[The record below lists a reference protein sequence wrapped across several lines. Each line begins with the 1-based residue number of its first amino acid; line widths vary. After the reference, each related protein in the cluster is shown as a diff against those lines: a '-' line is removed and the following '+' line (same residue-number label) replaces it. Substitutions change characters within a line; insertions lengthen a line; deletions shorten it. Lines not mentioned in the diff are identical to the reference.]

1 MDPADSSAADS
12 PRTAL
17 GRIVAA
23 FDGAVVRADP
33 RAAEV
38 RGAIIAEP
46 GDTLADARGALVLA
60 IGARGADA
68 IAVVAAAGKAG
79 AAAVAVKCADS
90 EEGLPE
96 LLRAAGEKAG
106 VAVCT
111 VPVATRWHE
120 VEAAVRGAGERGAA
134 GPDTRGDLYSLAQT
148 VATLTHGV
156 VSIED
161 SAHRVMAYSDSGDEA
176 DELRRRSILGR
187 NCPEPYLALLRQWG
201 VYVYRRVRTDEL
213 VEVEERPEMG
223 IRRRLVIGINAGP
236 RPLGTIWVQEGGRPL
251 AERSAEAM
259 RGAARLAASQL
270 VDHYYQGDSAARLPS
285 RADLAH
291 GLLTGRFNS
300 GAVAVHLGIAPSAAA
315 RVVAVDLREPHADDG
330 DTSGADVRRAE
341 AAEIVSVHAAAYR
354 TNALVAQACGQ
365 IYAMLPES
373 PRPDSGR
380 TDSARPDS
388 ARPEGGEPDDEP
400 VLRWAGDLVAAL
412 RRHTRTPAQAVL
424 AGTAARLD
432 DIPAVKLRGH
442 HALRLLARTPD
453 RAVDTHS
460 RLTAPLMVRDLLEL
474 LDKHQE
480 IRHPAV
486 AALAA
491 RDAEHGTDLARSL
504 LLYLDAFGDVA
515 RVARQLNVHP
525 NTLRYRVRRAAAL
538 TGLDLDDPEHRLA
551 AMLQLR
557 LTCTSVGGS
566 PFPAA

>member
-1 MDPADSSAADS
+1 M
-12 PRTAL
+12 
-17 GRIVAA
+17 
-23 FDGAVVRADP
+23 VRADP
-33 RAAEV
+33 REAEV

-68 IAVVAAAGKAG
+68 VTVVAAAGKAG
-79 AAAVAVKCADS
+79 AAAVAVKCADN
-90 EEGLPE
+90 EDGLPE
-96 LLRAAGEKAG
+96 LLHGAAEKAG
-106 VAVCT
+106 VAVCV
-111 VPVATRWHE
+111 VPVDTRWHE
-120 VEAAVRGAGERGAA
+120 VEAAVREVSEGEAPERGAA
-134 GPDTRGDLYSLAQT
+134 GSDTRGDLFSLAQT
-148 VATLTHGV
+148 VATLTQGV

-161 SAHRVMAYSDSGDEA
+161 SAHRVMAYSESGDEA

-201 VYVYRRVRTDEL
+201 VYRRVRTDEL
-213 VEVEERPEMG
+213 VEVEERPDMG

-236 RPLGTIWVQEGGRPL
+236 RPLGTVWVQEGHRPL
-251 AERSAEAM
+251 AARSAEAM

-270 VDHYYQGDSAARLPS
+270 VDHYYQGDSTARLPS

-300 GAVAVHLGIAPSAAA
+300 EAVAVHLGIPPSAAA
-315 RVVAVDLREPHADDG
+315 RVVAVDLREPRDDG
-330 DTSGADVRRAE
+330 ADSSGADVRRAE

-354 TNALVAQACGQ
+354 RNALVAQACGQ

-373 PRPDSGR
+373 
-380 TDSARPDS
+380 
-388 ARPEGGEPDDEP
+388 ARPEGGEADEES
-400 VLRWAGDLVAAL
+400 VVRWATDLVAAL
-412 RRHTRTPAQAVL
+412 RRHTRTPVQAVL

-460 RLTAPLMVRDLLEL
+460 RLTASLMVRDLLEL
-474 LDKHQE
+474 LDQHPE

-486 AALAA
+486 EALVA
-491 RDAEHGTDLARSL
+491 RDAEHGTELARSL

-515 RVARQLNVHP
+515 QVAKGLNVHP

-557 LTCTSVGGS
+557 LTCGARGGR
-566 PFPAA
+566 PFPAS

>member
-1 MDPADSSAADS
+1 MVSWSVPTHVRPRSGARSS
-12 PRTAL
+12 RN
-17 GRIVAA
+17 R
-23 FDGAVVRADP
+23 
-33 RAAEV
+33 
-38 RGAIIAEP
+38 

-68 IAVVAAAGKAG
+68 VTVVAAAGKAG
-79 AAAVAVKCADS
+79 AAAVAVKCADN
-90 EEGLPE
+90 EDGLPE
-96 LLRAAGEKAG
+96 LLHGAAEKAG
-106 VAVCT
+106 VAVCV
-111 VPVATRWHE
+111 VPVDTRWHE
-120 VEAAVRGAGERGAA
+120 VEAAVREVSEGEAPERGAA
-134 GPDTRGDLYSLAQT
+134 GSDTRGDLFSLAQT
-148 VATLTHGV
+148 VATLTQGV

-161 SAHRVMAYSDSGDEA
+161 SAHRVMAYSESGDEA

-201 VYVYRRVRTDEL
+201 VYRRVRTDEL
-213 VEVEERPEMG
+213 VEVEERPDMG

-236 RPLGTIWVQEGGRPL
+236 RPLGTVWVQEGHRPL
-251 AERSAEAM
+251 AARSAEAM

-270 VDHYYQGDSAARLPS
+270 VDHYYQGDSTARLPS

-300 GAVAVHLGIAPSAAA
+300 EAVAVHLGIPPSAAA
-315 RVVAVDLREPHADDG
+315 RVVAVDLREPRDDG
-330 DTSGADVRRAE
+330 ADSSGADVRRAE

-354 TNALVAQACGQ
+354 RNALVAQACGQ

-373 PRPDSGR
+373 
-380 TDSARPDS
+380 
-388 ARPEGGEPDDEP
+388 ARPEGGEADEES
-400 VLRWAGDLVAAL
+400 VVRWATDLVAAL
-412 RRHTRTPAQAVL
+412 RRHTRTPVQAVL

-460 RLTAPLMVRDLLEL
+460 RLTASLMVGDLLEL
-474 LDKHQE
+474 LDQHPE

-486 AALAA
+486 EALVA
-491 RDAEHGTDLARSL
+491 RDAEHGTELARSL

-515 RVARQLNVHP
+515 QVAKGLNVHP

-557 LTCTSVGGS
+557 LTCGARGGR
-566 PFPAA
+566 PFPAS

>member
-1 MDPADSSAADS
+1 MNPADSSAAAS
-12 PRTAL
+12 PETPL
-17 GRIVAA
+17 GRLVAA
-23 FDGAVVRADP
+23 FNGAVVRADP

-38 RGAIIAEP
+38 RGVIIAEP
-46 GDTLADARGALVLA
+46 GETLADAGGALVLA
-60 IGARGADA
+60 IGARGAEA
-68 IAVVAAAGKAG
+68 VAVVAAAGSAG

-106 VAVCT
+106 VAVCA

-120 VEAAVRGAGERGAA
+120 VESAVRGATERGAA

-201 VYVYRRVRTDEL
+201 VYRRVRTDEL

-223 IRRRLVIGINAGP
+223 IRRRLVIGINAGA
-236 RPLGTIWVQEGGRPL
+236 RPLGTIWVQEGERPL

-300 GAVAVHLGIAPSAAA
+300 GAVAVHLGIAPSAAV
-315 RVVAVDLREPHADDG
+315 RVVAVDLREPLGDDG
-330 DTSGADVRRAE
+330 DSGGADVRRAE

-373 PRPDSGR
+373 
-380 TDSARPDS
+380 ARPDPAHPDP
-388 ARPEGGEPDDEP
+388 ARPQSGEPDDEP
-400 VLRWAGDLVAAL
+400 VLRWAADLVAAL

-474 LDKHQE
+474 LDKHRE

-486 AALAA
+486 AALVA

-515 RVARQLNVHP
+515 RVAGQLNVHP

-557 LTCTSVGGS
+557 LTCSTEGGS
-566 PFPAA
+566 PFPVS